1 MVKTQEQVE
10 MLLTGSKG
18 GGLLMLTVSKGGR
31 GLLVVV
37 TTRGLDK
44 CVVLGHPPDQG
55 ASVREG
61 GEEEETQEGEDQG
74 RGHRLIVHQ
83 TDAVQQLTIHQYRG
97 REIASVKIR
106 PKEMKTE
113 LVVSW
118 Q

>member
-1 MVKTQEQVE
+1 VKTQEQVE

-18 GGLLMLTVSKGGR
+18 GGAVDVDGEQGGW

-37 TTRGLDK
+37 MTRGLDK
-44 CVVLGHPPDQG
+44 RVFLCHPPDQG

-61 GEEEETQEGEDQG
+61 EEEEETQEGEDQG